1 MTRITE
7 NEIEEFA
14 IELLEKSVY
23 QYYYGPDIAPD
34 GETPMRASFED
45 VLLLEKV
52 KAAIDRLNPSIP
64 PATRAVALK
73 QIQRF
78 HSPELITNNESFH
91 RMLTEGINVTY
102 RKDGH
107 PRGDYVRLIDFD
119 NPDKNEFTVVNQF
132 TVIEND
138 WW

>member
-14 IELLEKSVY
+14 IELLEKSGY

-52 KAAIDRLNPSIP
+52 KAAINRINPAIP
-64 PATRAVALK
+64 PASHTDALK
-73 QIQRF
+73 QIRQ
-78 HSPELITNNESFH
+78 SP
-91 RMLTEGINVTY
+91 R
-102 RKDGH
+102 
-107 PRGDYVRLIDFD
+107 
-119 NPDKNEFTVVNQF
+119 
-132 TVIEND
+132 
-138 WW
+138 